1 MNRIVVNGEDLKL
14 YPKESINLN
23 LQVNDISDIST
34 RNSTYSNTLQ
44 IPRCS
49 TNDKIFEFLGVLGNT
64 SRSPYKKIK
73 CKYLVNNVPL
83 ISNGYL
89 QITKTTDTDY
99 SIVLFDGIIDLAE
112 KIKDASISDLGVAT
126 FYSHQRNETTILNSL
141 DNTSGYVYA
150 FQNNIENVITP
161 HWLHSRHTVNKM
173 YPVFFVKTILIAI
186 LEEAG
191 YKYKGELFD
200 NEDLSGEVFSMSNGI
215 EDSFMDFRKVFPK
228 IKQSSF
234 LKDVLNRYGQIIKL
248 EGDTINFISMDSLLV
263 GEYGYSDLT
272 DKFIEINEEK
282 YNLNYGQSNK
292 FTFNYSDKFNTNG
305 DGYLYVQNDTLPPTK
320 ITYTSIFDYNTSTSK
335 YENENAPVPEN
346 VPVLYNIPLIEV
358 KTETIDE
365 NEVEVIKSKSF
376 NSSLFK
382 IIKTGNNFEIG
393 DGILS
398 GYRVINSQ
406 ETILSKEF
414 TNWEY
419 YLNKNYTRIQHIL
432 NNFKT
437 INVSLKLNEIDI
449 YNLDFFNLY
458 FLQQTGKYY
467 FLNKVQTNNQIS
479 KVELTEVNGAL
490 INNQVIQP
498 PTTLSINITNVVV
511 TQPTPDY
518 SIAGINV
525 QYNFGGYT
533 PESAR
538 IIFTQLDGE
547 NGEPTG
553 YSKTLSLDVNNNS
566 HNELISTNNCG
577 WYQIQIIENDNNIES
592 NIVQTYIQCDVSTV
606 ETPSI
611 DVMLLDIEDIDANG
625 AAIGFK
631 YRFNHFTPTTA
642 TASIRAY
649 NFNTGAFGETV
660 NINLTNL
667 QSDTIHKVDNITRP
681 NTNVFYIYHQVT
693 IVTDTLT
700 STSIVYLL

>member
-1 MNRIVVNGEDLKL
+1 MNRILVNGEDLKL

-64 SRSPYKKIK
+64 SRSPYEKIK

-89 QITKTTDTDY
+89 QITKTTNTNY
-99 SIVLFDGIIDLAE
+99 SIVLYDGIIDLAE
-112 KIKDASISDLGVAT
+112 KIKDASINELGVAT
-126 FYSHQRNETTILNSL
+126 FYSHQRTEATILNSL
-141 DNTSGYVYA
+141 DNSSGYVYA

-161 HWLHSRHTVNKM
+161 HWLYSRHTINKM
-173 YPVFFVKTILIAI
+173 YPVFYVKTILIAI

-191 YKYKGELFD
+191 YKYKGELFN

-215 EDSFMDFRKVFPK
+215 EDDFMDFTKVLPK

-272 DKFIEINEEK
+272 DKFIEFNEEK
-282 YNLNYGQSNK
+282 YNLKYGQSNK
-292 FTFNYSDKFNTNG
+292 FTFNYSDKLNTNG
-305 DGYLYVQNDTLPPTK
+305 DGYLYVQNDTLPIRKT
-320 ITYTSIFDYNTSTSK
+320 TYTSVFDYNISTSK
-335 YENENAPVPEN
+335 YENENAPV
-346 VPVLYNIPLIEV
+346 LYNVPLIEV

-376 NSSLFK
+376 NSSLYK
-382 IIKTGNNFEIG
+382 IVKTGNNFEIG

-449 YNLDFFNLY
+449 YNLDFFKLY

-467 FLNKVQTNNQIS
+467 FLNKVQTNNHIS
-479 KVELTEVNGAL
+479 KVELTEINSAL

-611 DVMLLDIEDIDANG
+611 DVMTLSLDEINANRNL
-625 AAIGFK
+625 IGFR
-631 YRFNHFTPTTA
+631 YRFNHFTPQNA
-642 TASIRAY
+642 TVSIRPY
-649 NFNTGAFGETV
+649 NFNTGAFGNTI
-660 NINLTNL
+660 NITLTNL
-667 QSDTIHKVDNITRP
+667 QQDVVHTLNDITRP
-681 NTNVFYIYHQVT
+681 STDIIYVYSQVT
-693 IVTDTLT
+693 IVTDTIT